1 MSYLVKEL
9 NIKVNFDAVYSST
22 LHKYHVIT
30 QSIINQSDEL
40 KYYNLIPAV
49 NPLQY
54 QVGVYSIHIERLLNA
69 RWKLTPQ
76 NIDDQKTIL
85 KLCINF
91 FYEW

>member
-69 RWKLTPQ
+69 RWKLTYL
-76 NIDDQKTIL
+76 NMDGEEAVL
-85 KLCINF
+85 KLIITF
-91 FYEW
+91 FYE